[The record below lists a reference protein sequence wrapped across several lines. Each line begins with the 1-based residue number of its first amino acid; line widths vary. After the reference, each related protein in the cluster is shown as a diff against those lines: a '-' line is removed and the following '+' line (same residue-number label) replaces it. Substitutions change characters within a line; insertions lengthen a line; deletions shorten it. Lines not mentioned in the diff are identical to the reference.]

1 MVYRRLG
8 GLEVWEKDRYF
19 VQRKKPA
26 AAVYGEP
33 GGLERQIEM
42 EVSIM
47 GSSLPIQRGKSL
59 KGD

>member
-8 GLEVWEKDRYF
+8 GLEVWEKDGYF

-59 KGD
+59 KGE